1 MYHSVRKTI
10 LGFQLLIVVL
20 ISFSSLSPMCVLFVF
35 VWEMD
40 FIFEEQAENNISCKI
55 EKGGGE
61 KLLNIG

>member
-1 MYHSVRKTI
+1 
-10 LGFQLLIVVL
+10 
-20 ISFSSLSPMCVLFVF
+20 
-35 VWEMD
+35 MD